1 MEDCFLSNGISLL
14 LGRTHM
20 RNSHKINPGQTVSL
34 ENISADGKN
43 LHSNRKKA
51 EKEFKEL
58 RKEFRELQAKL
69 YAESKR
75 KLLIVFQA
83 MDAGGKDGTIRA
95 ITQGVNPQGVRVSS
109 FKAPSKIELAH
120 DFLWRIHLAV
130 PARGMTGIFNRSHY
144 EDVLIVRVDNIVPE
158 SVWRPRYEQINYF
171 EKLLADTG
179 TSILK
184 FYLHISKEEQRER
197 FQERIDIPA
206 KNWKFSFEDL
216 EKRKQ
221 WDDYMSA
228 YEEMLEKTS
237 TEYAPWYVIPANQN
251 WYRNLAIERIIVNC
265 LNDLDPHYPPPEGDV
280 SGVIVN

>member
-1 MEDCFLSNGISLL
+1 MQNIHQITPGQKISLDD
-14 LGRTHM
+14 T
-20 RNSHKINPGQTVSL
+20 P
-34 ENISADGKN
+34 ADGKQF
-43 LHSNRKKA
+43 HSDRKKG

-58 RKEFRELQAKL
+58 RKEFRDLQAKL
-69 YAESKR
+69 YAENKR

-95 ITQGVNPQGVRVSS
+95 VTQGVNPQGVRITS
-109 FKAPSKIELAH
+109 FKAPSQLELAH

-130 PARGMTGIFNRSHY
+130 PARGMIGIFNRSHY

-158 SVWRPRYEQINYF
+158 AIWRPRYKQINDF
-171 EKLLADTG
+171 EKLLTDTG

-221 WDDYMSA
+221 WADYMAA

-237 TEYAPWYVIPANQN
+237 TEAAPWFVIPANQN
-251 WYRNLAIERIIVNC
+251 WYRNLAIEKVVVNC
-265 LNDLDPHYPPPEGDV
+265 LRNLNPQYPAPEGDV
-280 SGVIVN
+280 SGIKVQ